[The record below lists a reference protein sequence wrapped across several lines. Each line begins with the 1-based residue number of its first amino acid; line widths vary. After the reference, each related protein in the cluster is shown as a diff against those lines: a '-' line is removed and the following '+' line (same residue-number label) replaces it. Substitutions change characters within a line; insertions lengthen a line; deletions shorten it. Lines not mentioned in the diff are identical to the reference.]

1 MAANII
7 PRARFTMLLVSAYSR
22 RKSYVG
28 AHTVY
33 SLSGFVSTSTLQQ
46 YFYAKLDV

>member
-1 MAANII
+1 MAENII

-28 AHTVY
+28 AQTH
-33 SLSGFVSTSTLQQ
+33 SLSGLVSTSTRQQ